1 MEIGRRA
8 QHQMSAQTAKR
19 RRRQAALGYNHL
31 ARIGRGNN
39 NRPIYHK
46 KSITKLTRR
55 EQAYRL
61 RLKQF
66 MARKKGKEPSR

>member
-1 MEIGRRA
+1 
-8 QHQMSAQTAKR
+8 MSARTAAR
-19 RRRQAALGYNHL
+19 RRRQAVQGYNHL
-31 ARIGRGNN
+31 ALIGRGNN

-55 EQAYRL
+55 EAAYRL
-61 RLKQF
+61 RMKIF